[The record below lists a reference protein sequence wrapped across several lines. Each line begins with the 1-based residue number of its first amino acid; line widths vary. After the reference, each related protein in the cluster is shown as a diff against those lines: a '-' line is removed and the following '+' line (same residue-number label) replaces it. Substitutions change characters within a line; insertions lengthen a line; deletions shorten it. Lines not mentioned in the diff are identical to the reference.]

1 MKSEKMWNQLA
12 KSWDKPGVSLGEND
26 LKIIEMTKKY
36 LNPSSVVLDYGCAT
50 GSIALE
56 IAGIAK
62 EVHGIDISSNMI
74 EIAKR
79 KGDERNIKKIGFAQ
93 AAIFEESLG
102 KGLFDVILSLRILHL
117 VEDSAQVL
125 DRVNQ
130 LLKPGGIFISATP
143 CLGEK
148 TFLSVLTNIPIFL
161 LSRVGVIPSITF
173 FSASSLTAAIT
184 NAGFQM
190 IEQKDLSVRPL
201 RICFIVARKGWKAEN
216 HASSSLVVPD
226 AHRHVVQGYKKAMWS
241 LRWNIATNPDKAL
254 RPTAQRFA
262 PGTLPNKR
270 MRIPLIHG
278 FHQMHTSKK
287 EGL

>member
-1 MKSEKMWNQLA
+1 MESEKMWNQLA
-12 KSWDKPGVSLGEND
+12 KNWDTPGISIGEND

-56 IAGIAK
+56 FASMAK
-62 EVHGIDISSNMI
+62 EVHGIDISSSMI

-79 KGDERNIKKIGFAQ
+79 KADERKIKNIGFAR
-93 AAIFEESLG
+93 AAIFDESLETAS
-102 KGLFDVILSLRILHL
+102 FDVILSLSILHL
-117 VEDSAQVL
+117 VEDSAQVM

-148 TFLSVLTNIPIFL
+148 TFLSILMNIPLFL

-173 FSASSLTAAIT
+173 FSASSLTAVIT

-190 IEQKDLSVRPL
+190 IEQKDLSARPL
-201 RICFIVARKGWKAEN
+201 RECFIVARKAEN
-216 HASSSLVVPD
+216 HASSSLVEPD
-226 AHRHVVQGYKKAMWS
+226 ARRHVVQGHKKAMS
-241 LRWNIATNPDKAL
+241 LSR
-254 RPTAQRFA
+254 
-262 PGTLPNKR
+262 
-270 MRIPLIHG
+270 
-278 FHQMHTSKK
+278 
-287 EGL
+287 